1 MKTPELIDL
10 CTNKLRIPIVGGG
23 YTKQEII
30 DLILASGKID
40 IISAPP
46 PLSVKNISTLRGMG
60 VGKLKRFMTD
70 AGVFFDSRDVIE
82 KEDMV
87 QIFLNSGR
95 IIFEED
101 EEEEEEDKK
110 EQYYGNG
117 ARVEA
122 EEEKEEIGTRQG
134 EEVKRAR
141 IDEEGSCISTRSIS
155 NDNLKSDTLK
165 SEFNDRQSDK
175 NKKTAQVS
183 NANENNN
190 NVDDDIN
197 KGDDVMVEEVSATS
211 SLEEEGNSLNDDA
224 VSLVEGT
231 PIAATEREPVAAPT
245 ASVSTNSRTTAYS
258 YNESADISSRS
269 IAELKQLGRALNV
282 DLSNCLE
289 KREMIQLIVNALSRS
304 GVGTRYGGGV
314 VS

>member
-101 EEEEEEDKK
+101 EEEEDKK